1 MSNKLVLPQA
11 AHLSMHFQG
20 KLVVLHFLEGPVM
33 DTPLIQRELQRK
45 KEREKKTA
53 LHVEGFKPTTFQF
66 SDWEVALVQLRSY
79 KCSWI
84 FLFNIWS
91 KNLQHTVNKREEE
104 IGHYSVLKL
113 TKGSPSPLNW
123 RYDKLSQVFPPISI
137 FTIIC
142 HKRRQ
147 QLPKREKSFLIIERK
162 DLCLRVLHEG
172 LWKEKRYSQVFSLK
186 CLEIRFDV
194 FYTYGN

>member
-1 MSNKLVLPQA
+1 M
-11 AHLSMHFQG
+11 
-20 KLVVLHFLEGPVM
+20 E
-33 DTPLIQRELQRK
+33 
-45 KEREKKTA
+45 
-53 LHVEGFKPTTFQF
+53 
-66 SDWEVALVQLRSY
+66 
-79 KCSWI
+79 
-84 FLFNIWS
+84 
-91 KNLQHTVNKREEE
+91 HTVNKREEE

-162 DLCLRVLHEG
+162 DLSLRVLHQG
-172 LWKEKRYSQVFSLK
+172 LLEVETVRSGFFSLK
-186 CLEIRFDV
+186 CLEIIRIEGLRA
-194 FYTYGN
+194 YGKLALVGI

>member
-1 MSNKLVLPQA
+1 MFIDIFVQY
-11 AHLSMHFQG
+11 
-20 KLVVLHFLEGPVM
+20 LE
-33 DTPLIQRELQRK
+33 
-45 KEREKKTA
+45 
-53 LHVEGFKPTTFQF
+53 
-66 SDWEVALVQLRSY
+66 
-79 KCSWI
+79 
-84 FLFNIWS
+84 
-91 KNLQHTVNKREEE
+91 HTVNKMEEE

-162 DLCLRVLHEG
+162 DLSLRVLREG
-172 LWKEKRYSQVFSLK
+172 LLEGETVFLLK
-186 CLEIRFDV
+186 CLEIIRFHVLRWLV
-194 FYTYGN
+194 FKVKMFVYF